1 MKKSK
6 QLIIA
11 ALMVLGFA
19 GALLPIAPT
28 AGAINVFN
36 GSACSGANAKSDICK
51 AKGSDTLK
59 GYVKPIVNILLYILG
74 VVAVIMIIVGAF
86 MYVTSAGDATAVTKA
101 KNTIMY
107 SVVGLVV
114 AILAYAIVNFVINA
128 IK

>member
-11 ALMVLGFA
+11 AMMVCGLVGVFA
-19 GALLPIAPT
+19 PAVP

-36 GSACSGANAKSDICK
+36 GSACTGVNAGSDVCK
-51 AKGSDTLK
+51 AKNSDTLK
-59 GYVKPIVNILLYILG
+59 GYVGPIVDILLYVLG
-74 VVAVIMIIVGAF
+74 IVAVIMIIVGGF
-86 MYVTSAGDATAVTKA
+86 MYVTSGGDATGVTKA

-107 SVVGLVV
+107 AVVGLVV
-114 AILAYAIVNFVINA
+114 AILSYAIVHFVIGA